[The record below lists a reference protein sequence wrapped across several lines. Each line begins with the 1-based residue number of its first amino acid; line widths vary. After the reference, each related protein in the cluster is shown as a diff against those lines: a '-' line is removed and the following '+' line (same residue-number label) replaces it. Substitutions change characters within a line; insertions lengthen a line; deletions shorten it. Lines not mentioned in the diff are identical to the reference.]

1 MRVLIHSMS
10 EIVQQHQISAEC
22 DGHKINESCGQ
33 SREGRREEDEFQT
46 FSSGC
51 FWVDWNEWH
60 ALETNG
66 MLCCA
71 VDHKK
76 KMVEQRKK

>member
-1 MRVLIHSMS
+1 MRAAVR
-10 EIVQQHQISAEC
+10 AEKG
-22 DGHKINESCGQ
+22 DVKKMNFKHLVVGG
-33 SREGRREEDEFQT
+33 
-46 FSSGC
+46 

-71 VDHKK
+71 VLSTT
-76 KMVEQRKK
+76 RKKWLGNERNDKVNFFSATTTQ

>member
-1 MRVLIHSMS
+1 MRAAVR
-10 EIVQQHQISAEC
+10 AEKG
-22 DGHKINESCGQ
+22 DVKKMNFKHLVVGV
-33 SREGRREEDEFQT
+33 
-46 FSSGC
+46 

-76 KMVEQRKK
+76 KMVKQRKK

>member
-1 MRVLIHSMS
+1 MRAAVR
-10 EIVQQHQISAEC
+10 AEKG
-22 DGHKINESCGQ
+22 DVKKMNFKHLVVGG
-33 SREGRREEDEFQT
+33 
-46 FSSGC
+46 